1 MRSYRVRS
9 KASSV
14 ISKESELK
22 HLELIM
28 ATGLVEFL
36 LNLRRGLL
44 KDEEN
49 SPARGGTR
57 VEESARAGRRRDD
70 TSMPTPLQREPCK
83 TRPAFELCAK
93 GSHGNYM
100 ERLPSEIIL
109 KIFSFLDASS
119 LFNISFVNKR
129 FHDLAN
135 SNALWSVLYASEIEK
150 KMWRPPVSMMKEAVS
165 STVVEEKPAGYWK
178 KLLLKEMAG
187 YKDTM
192 WKTEL
197 KHMNPH
203 TGMPALT
210 EHVLRRLD
218 IQWEITLTNR
228 NGREIVYKQ
237 THTFFE
243 DSSVTV
249 CWNHGIWPLM
259 YTLNTLQL
267 HGIMCPASPAPG
279 DKPRWRSLIRKTAL
293 QRTGRWSFFGAD
305 RLVKVLQF
313 DKGILIGLWR
323 GNWKIAFIMVNL
335 HFHKLIERS
344 LLGSR
349 FCPYMPADDSAVD
362 PDCSRHGYTLHIVLH
377 NPVRQ
382 ILCRRFSPLYTR
394 RVMPQREF
402 VQLIAIDF
410 ANVSEHVPVAK
421 ISLPW
426 QAEGLKGEV
435 ERCCMMTLTVLDEA
449 QRPFWCASS
458 TVKMYSRQR
467 VLELEYEG
475 EQFIV
480 LYEDAE
486 GKVKMTFVW
495 MEEVQHYFLVQLVT
509 IFPADKVQRH
519 FSGEC

>member
-1 MRSYRVRS
+1 
-9 KASSV
+9 
-14 ISKESELK
+14 
-22 HLELIM
+22 M

-36 LNLRRGLL
+36 LSLRRGLV
-44 KDEEN
+44 KGEQN
-49 SPARGGTR
+49 SPARGGPR
-57 VEESARAGRRRDD
+57 VGEFARARRRRDD
-70 TSMPTPLQREPCK
+70 TSTPTPLQREPCK

-150 KMWRPPVSMMKEAVS
+150 KMWRPPVSMIKEAVS

-178 KLLLKEMAG
+178 KLLLREMAG

-228 NGREIVYKQ
+228 HGRESVYKQ

-249 CWNHGIWPLM
+249 CWSQGAWPHM
-259 YTLNTLQL
+259 CTLNSLQL
-267 HGIMCPASPAPG
+267 HGIMCPASPSPG

-293 QRTGRWSFFGAD
+293 QRTGHWLFFGAD

-313 DKGILIGLWR
+313 DKGIIIGLWR

-349 FCPYMPADDSAVD
+349 YCPYIPADDNEVD

-382 ILCRRFSPLYTR
+382 IMCQRFSPLYTR
-394 RVMPQREF
+394 RVMPQREL

-410 ANVSEHVPVAK
+410 ANVSEHMPVAK

-449 QRPFWCASS
+449 QRPFWCVSS

-467 VLELEYEG
+467 VLDLEYEG

-480 LYEDAE
+480 LHEDAE

-509 IFPADKVQRH
+509 VFPSAKVKRH